1 MCGNANETKDVRPS
15 PEKSSLFFLTV
26 CRRGLPE
33 KVIPNSYF
41 SDHEFFSKEGIKI
54 RKPAAE
60 VIAKLEEISGITS
73 RRYIS
78 DQEDNVPMIKAAGEN
93 AIADAGLN
101 KTQIDGIIV
110 AHNTGNMVPDNPGHW
125 DSVPNL
131 ASLAKN
137 ILGIKNH
144 ECFAY
149 DILFGCPG
157 WVQGLIQA
165 HQAIQNGDAN
175 HVLVIGV
182 EVISRVLDPHD
193 LDSMLLGDGCGAV
206 ILSKSERDNK
216 AGVLGYAT
224 FSHCQEDCH
233 TIYIGKSN
241 NPDFGNTKFFKMNGR
256 EVYRY
261 ATKWVPQVIKKGLEK
276 VGKSMDEV
284 DLFLFH
290 QANGKM
296 IEAIGN
302 NISRLFDVDFKVLK
316 ERIPITIGFTGNT
329 SVASIP
335 TMLDMIRNK
344 QLDKFEIKDGQL
356 VAMVSVGA
364 GMHCNAILYQF

>member
-1 MCGNANETKDVRPS
+1 
-15 PEKSSLFFLTV
+15 
-26 CRRGLPE
+26 
-33 KVIPNSYF
+33 
-41 SDHEFFSKEGIKI
+41 
-54 RKPAAE
+54 
-60 VIAKLEEISGITS
+60 
-73 RRYIS
+73 
-78 DQEDNVPMIKAAGEN
+78 
-93 AIADAGLN
+93 
-101 KTQIDGIIV
+101 
-110 AHNTGNMVPDNPGHW
+110 
-125 DSVPNL
+125 
-131 ASLAKN
+131 
-137 ILGIKNH
+137 
-144 ECFAY
+144 
-149 DILFGCPG
+149 
-157 WVQGLIQA
+157 
-165 HQAIQNGDAN
+165 
-175 HVLVIGV
+175 
-182 EVISRVLDPHD
+182 
-193 LDSMLLGDGCGAV
+193 
-206 ILSKSERDNK
+206 
-216 AGVLGYAT
+216 
-224 FSHCQEDCH
+224 
-233 TIYIGKSN
+233 
-241 NPDFGNTKFFKMNGR
+241 MNGR